1 MWLTPLCPNR
11 YATCQVQIESC
22 VWLLSGVTLWSGN
35 SKYPS
40 SCHGKG
46 LWAAFNC
53 TVLLKSLAS
62 SLWLC
67 GLVLFQAMT
76 LLSCFPWVT
85 WRPQKNHQNQPLL
98 LGKFLTEGESG
109 EPGRALEGRNGGI
122 CSWLHPIPG
131 LCPWAHPLIS
141 PLPSVYP
148 ATFFLHTMGE
158 VHDYSSWVCKS
169 ITESFLVGGF

>member
-1 MWLTPLCPNR
+1 MSSTNWKFCL
-11 YATCQVQIESC
+11 AF
-22 VWLLSGVTLWSGN
+22 VWSHFVKWELEVPFQLPWEEPVSWI
-35 SKYPS
+35 
-40 SCHGKG
+40 
-46 LWAAFNC
+46 NC

-67 GLVLFQAMT
+67 RLVLFQAMT
-76 LLSCFPWVT
+76 LLSYFPWVT
-85 WRPQKNHQNQPLL
+85 WRPQKKHANQPLF
-98 LGKFLTEGESG
+98 LGKFLTEDESG

-148 ATFFLHTMGE
+148 ATFFLHTMCKM
-158 VHDYSSWVCKS
+158 HDYSNWVCKC
-169 ITESFLVGGF
+169 ITELFLVGGF